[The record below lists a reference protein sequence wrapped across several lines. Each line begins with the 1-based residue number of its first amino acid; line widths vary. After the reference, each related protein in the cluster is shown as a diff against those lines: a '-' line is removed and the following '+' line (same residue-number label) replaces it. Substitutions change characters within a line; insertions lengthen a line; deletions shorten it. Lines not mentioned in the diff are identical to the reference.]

1 MDKTQAYRSRK
12 RRRMALVVVVDVLL
26 TAACLVVFALFD
38 HVLPQAQRAVTSG
51 EPIATY
57 NSGAMEGSPGGD
69 FSEKFADKFTSG
81 EVIAT
86 ENSYQSASLNVTL
99 SRHEATIDDRPVVYF
114 VEDIYIRSIDCLRC
128 LLAQDTYGQGITE
141 GVLEM
146 SQRYNAIAAINSDYF
161 GARQMGIVIR
171 NGVLYRSV
179 PSEDVSGQLF
189 VIYRDGTIKVYPPRT
204 ELDLEEIMHHGAWQG
219 FCFGPT
225 LLDEQGGVLPEYRKS
240 NHEPRTI
247 IGMVEPGHYM
257 FIVVDG
263 RQDGY
268 SEGMSITG
276 IGHLCNELGL
286 TAAYN
291 LDGGRTTY
299 MTFLG
304 QTANQPERGGRST
317 SDIVYVADIDV
328 NGGQ

>member
-1 MDKTQAYRSRK
+1 MVIFTERNDADRFHQAMK
-12 RRRMALVVVVDVLL
+12 KIEEGRREIEEL
-26 TAACLVVFALFD
+26 
-38 HVLPQAQRAVTSG
+38 
-51 EPIATY
+51 
-57 NSGAMEGSPGGD
+57 
-69 FSEKFADKFTSG
+69 SEKMRVQYG
-81 EVIAT
+81 ERGT
-86 ENSYQSASLNVTL
+86 
-99 SRHEATIDDRPVVYF
+99 RGDRDGDGRWCYDGYYF
-114 VEDIYIRSIDCLRC
+114 PAPE
-128 LLAQDTYGQGITE
+128 TYVPTGP
-141 GVLEM
+141 
-146 SQRYNAIAAINSDYF
+146 
-161 GARQMGIVIR
+161 
-171 NGVLYRSV
+171 GVLYRSV